1 MIYIIILIIVF
12 KDVWYGMLHHI
23 VNEHV
28 WFVPFANSTVSTCQ
42 HGPLEDGS
50 QTKEYLKK
58 GSAAHNA
65 LRQIVM
71 DKRLVKNIPYYRNC
85 RYVNLF
91 QDKIFPIVCHK

>member
-71 DKRLVKNIPYYRNC
+71 DKRLVKNIPYYLNC
-85 RYVNLF
+85 RYVNFLK
-91 QDKIFPIVCHK
+91 DKIFPIVCHK